1 MASFQIQTFSGH
13 SLDQLKGEKP
23 ANLEHKRLDFY
34 DINFQGNDKEKV
46 FKGFLTFKYF
56 ANTCVK
62 YFDKKIALIFAPS
75 FLKILTGEQV
85 LEVTFEKVLICDIG
99 SAVRPSEYKTLRYR
113 E

>member
-46 FKGFLTFKYF
+46 FRGFLTFKYS
-56 ANTCVK
+56 ANTCCT
-62 YFDKKIALIFAPS
+62 Y
-75 FLKILTGEQV
+75 
-85 LEVTFEKVLICDIG
+85 FEK
-99 SAVRPSEYKTLRYR
+99 PLRLFSLQVFSKY
-113 E
+113 

>member
-13 SLDQLKGEKP
+13 FLDQLKGE
-23 ANLEHKRLDFY
+23 NLQTWNIKGWIFMTS
-34 DINFQGNDKEKV
+34 I
-46 FKGFLTFKYF
+46 FKGTTKKKFLGASSPLNILLYLFRKT
-56 ANTCVK
+56 
-62 YFDKKIALIFAPS
+62 IALIFAPS